1 MSSDGHVDP
10 AWQPP
15 TSGPPSPQG
24 PDLSKPDLTR
34 GTPPANAPE
43 PVCPRHPDRV
53 SYVRCQRCERPTCP
67 ECQRQAAVGVQ
78 CVDCVREQAR
88 GSRVVR
94 TPFGGR
100 PTDGRPLVTYTIVG
114 LCVLVFLL
122 QQAPSLSVTTDL
134 AFVPGLAADEPWRFV
149 TTAFLHAPSF
159 LLHIVFNMI
168 ALWQVGPA
176 LEHLLGR
183 ARFVALYLISAVG
196 GSVGFLLLADPSNPF
211 SWYRPVVGA
220 SGAVF
225 GLFGAT
231 VLVLRKLRLDARP
244 LIGVIV
250 VNAILGFVIQGIA
263 WQAHLGGLVAGTAVT
278 AAFVYAPARR
288 RTAVQSVGVV
298 AVAVLVVVAAWLRL
312 ASAGAL

>member
-1 MSSDGHVDP
+1 MSNDGHVDP
-10 AWQPP
+10 VWQPP
-15 TSGPPSPQG
+15 TSGTPSPGG
-24 PDLSKPDLTR
+24 PDLTKQ
-34 GTPPANAPE
+34 PAPENAPE

-67 ECQRQAAVGVQ
+67 ECQRQAPVGVQ

-88 GSRVVR
+88 GSRAVR

-100 PTDGRPLVTYTIVG
+100 PTDGRPLATYTIIG

-122 QQAPSLSVTTDL
+122 QQVPTLSVTTDL

-149 TTAFLHAPSF
+149 TTAFLHAPNF

-183 ARFVALYLISAVG
+183 ARFIALYLISAVG
-196 GSVGFLLLADPSNPF
+196 GSVGFLLLADPTDPF

-244 LIGVIV
+244 LIGVIA
-250 VNAILGFVIQGIA
+250 VNAVLGFVIQGIA

-278 AAFVYAPARR
+278 AAFVYAPAQR
-288 RTAVQSVGVV
+288 RTAVQAAGVV
-298 AVAVLVVVAAWLRL
+298 AVAVVVVAAAWLRL

>member
-1 MSSDGHVDP
+1 MSTDGPADP
-10 AWQPP
+10 ARRQPASEQHAGAQVP
-15 TSGPPSPQG
+15 
-24 PDLSKPDLTR
+24 PDLTKH
-34 GTPPANAPE
+34 PAPDATAAE

-78 CVDCVREQAR
+78 CIDCVRDQAR
-88 GSRVVR
+88 ATRPVR

-100 PTDGRPLVTYTIVG
+100 PTDGRPLVTYSIIG
-114 LCVLVFLL
+114 LCVAVFLL
-122 QQAPSLSVTTDL
+122 QQVPTLNITNDL
-134 AFVPGLAADEPWRFV
+134 AFVPGLAAHEPWRFV
-149 TTAFLHAPSF
+149 TTAFLHAPNF
-159 LLHIVFNMI
+159 LLHIAFNMV

-196 GSVGFLLLADPSNPF
+196 GSVGFLLLADPTNPF
-211 SWYRPVVGA
+211 SWYAPVVGA

-231 VLVLRKLRLDARP
+231 VLVLRKLRLDTRP
-244 LIGVIV
+244 LVGVIV
-250 VNAILGFVIQGIA
+250 INAVLGFVISGIA

-278 AAFVYAPARR
+278 AVLVHAPSRR
-288 RTAVQSVGVV
+288 R
-298 AVAVLVVVAAWLRL
+298 AVAQAAGVALVTLVIVVAAWLRL
-312 ASAGAL
+312 ATALS

>member
-1 MSSDGHVDP
+1 MSTDGPADP
-10 AWQPP
+10 ARQRPASGGQPDD
-15 TSGPPSPQG
+15 TAS
-24 PDLSKPDLTR
+24 
-34 GTPPANAPE
+34 NAE
-43 PVCPRHPDRV
+43 PVCPRHRDRV

-67 ECQRQAAVGVQ
+67 ECQRQAAVGIQ

-88 GSRVVR
+88 TSRAVR

-100 PTDGRPLVTYTIVG
+100 PTDGRPLVTYSIIG
-114 LCVLVFLL
+114 LCLVVFLL
-122 QQAPSLSVTTDL
+122 QQVPNLGITNDL

-149 TTAFLHAPSF
+149 TTAFLHAPNF
-159 LLHIVFNMI
+159 LLHIAFNMV

-183 ARFVALYLISAVG
+183 ARFVTLYLVSAVG
-196 GSVGFLLLADPSNPF
+196 GSVGFLLLADPANPF
-211 SWYRPVVGA
+211 SWFAPVVGA

-231 VLVLRKLRLDARP
+231 VLVLRRLRLDARP

-250 VNAILGFVIQGIA
+250 VNAILGFVISGIA

-278 AAFVYAPARR
+278 AAFVYAPKQRR
-288 RTAVQSVGVV
+288 SIAQGFGVALVALLIV
-298 AVAVLVVVAAWLRL
+298 AVAWLRL
-312 ASAGAL
+312 ASAPF

>member
-1 MSSDGHVDP
+1 MSSDGPVEPRWHDP
-10 AWQPP
+10 ASDPR
-15 TSGPPSPQG
+15 
-24 PDLSKPDLTR
+24 PDDPHPPDLTKND
-34 GTPPANAPE
+34 PQSE
-43 PVCPRHPDRV
+43 PVCPRHPGRV

-78 CVDCVREQAR
+78 CVDCVREQ
-88 GSRVVR
+88 SRTSRTVR
-94 TPFGGR
+94 TAFGGR
-100 PTDGRPLVTYTIVG
+100 PTDGRPLVTYTIIG

-122 QQAPSLSVTTDL
+122 QQVPTLNVTNDL

-149 TTAFLHAPSF
+149 SAAFLHSPSF
-159 LLHIVFNMI
+159 LLHIVFNMV

-211 SWYRPVVGA
+211 SWYAPVVGA

-231 VLVLRKLRLDARP
+231 VLVLRKLRLDTRP

-250 VNAILGFVIQGIA
+250 VNAVLGFVIQGIA
-263 WQAHLGGLVAGTAVT
+263 WQAHLGGLVAGAAVT
-278 AAFVYAPARR
+278 TVLVHAPANR
-288 RTAVQSVGVV
+288 RTVVQVTGMVVV
-298 AVAVLVVVAAWLRL
+298 ALVVVVAAWVRL
-312 ASAGAL
+312 ATVASI

>member
-1 MSSDGHVDP
+1 MSTDGPADP
-10 AWQPP
+10 AWQHPASGQPP
-15 TSGPPSPQG
+15 HDHVG
-24 PDLSKPDLTR
+24 PDLHKAE
-34 GTPPANAPE
+34 PAGEPE
-43 PVCPRHPDRV
+43 PVCPRHRDRV

-67 ECQRQAAVGVQ
+67 ECQRQAPVGIQ

-88 GSRVVR
+88 TARTVR

-100 PTDGRPLVTYTIVG
+100 PTDGRPLVTYSIIG

-122 QQAPSLSVTTDL
+122 QQVPGINITNDL

-149 TTAFLHAPSF
+149 TTAFLHAPNF
-159 LLHIVFNMI
+159 LLHIAFNMV

-183 ARFVALYLISAVG
+183 ARFVALYLVSAVG

-211 SWYRPVVGA
+211 SWYAPVVGA

-244 LIGVIV
+244 LIGVIA
-250 VNAILGFVIQGIA
+250 VNAVLGFVISGIA

-278 AAFVYAPARR
+278 AVLVYAPRDR
-288 RTAVQSVGVV
+288 RTVAHVVGVGLV
-298 AVAVLVVVAAWLRL
+298 ALVIVVAAWLRL
-312 ASAGAL
+312 ATVSF

>member
-1 MSSDGHVDP
+1 MTTDGPVDP
-10 AWQPP
+10 GWQQPASDRP
-15 TSGPPSPQG
+15 REPAG
-24 PDLSKPDLTR
+24 PDLQKNSPQD
-34 GTPPANAPE
+34 E
-43 PVCPRHPDRV
+43 PVCPRHPGRV
-53 SYVRCQRCERPTCP
+53 SYVRCQRCDRPTCP

-78 CVDCVREQAR
+78 CVDCVRDSAR
-88 GSRVVR
+88 QTRAVR

-100 PTDGRPLVTYTIVG
+100 PTGGRPLATYTIIG
-114 LCVLVFLL
+114 LCVLVFVL
-122 QQAPSLSVTTDL
+122 QQVPTLQVTREL

-149 TTAFLHAPSF
+149 TTAFLHSPSF
-159 LLHIVFNMI
+159 LLHIVFNMV

-183 ARFVALYLISAVG
+183 ARFIALYLISAVG
-196 GSVGFLLLADPSNPF
+196 GSVGFLLLADPTNPF
-211 SWYRPVVGA
+211 SWYQPVVGA

-231 VLVLRKLRLDARP
+231 VLVLRKLRLDTRP

-278 AAFVYAPARR
+278 AALVYAPTNR
-288 RTAVQSVGVV
+288 RTVLQAVGVT
-298 AVAVLVVVAAWLRL
+298 AVTLVVVVAAWVRL
-312 ASAGAL
+312 ATVTALF

>member
-1 MSSDGHVDP
+1 MSTDGPADP
-10 AWQPP
+10 GWQPP
-15 TSGPPSPQG
+15 ASGRQPDGVG
-24 PDLSKPDLTR
+24 PDLHKAEPS
-34 GTPPANAPE
+34 NAAE
-43 PVCPRHPDRV
+43 PVCPRHRDRV
-53 SYVRCQRCERPTCP
+53 SYVRCQRCDRPTCP
-67 ECQRQAAVGVQ
+67 ECQRQAAVGIQ

-88 GSRVVR
+88 TSRTVR

-100 PTDGRPLVTYTIVG
+100 PTDGRPLVTYSIIG
-114 LCVLVFLL
+114 LCAAVFLL
-122 QQAPSLSVTTDL
+122 QQVPGLNITNDL

-149 TTAFLHAPSF
+149 TTAFLHAPNF
-159 LLHIVFNMI
+159 LLHIAFNMV

-211 SWYRPVVGA
+211 SWYAPVVGA

-250 VNAILGFVIQGIA
+250 INAILGFVIQGIA

-278 AAFVYAPARR
+278 AVLVYAPKDR
-288 RTAVQSVGVV
+288 RTAAHV
-298 AVAVLVVVAAWLRL
+298 AGIGLVALVIVAAAWLRL
-312 ASAGAL
+312 AAV